1 MKLVYSIEDKF
12 YWIHNFLPITEYK
25 LIHNKVFKDRKKL
38 NYNSTKNTWQ
48 KQLIDNINA
57 PNKVSVKDND
67 FDFYKQS
74 LLKLPFLKHK
84 DNNIEVIIHNMGKN
98 AGINWHADSHVR
110 YGVTYYINKRWNPDQ
125 EPRSLCLETL
135 WGNHKAL
142 QRIKNH
148 GAKRKRPEA

>member
-25 LIHNKVFKDRKKL
+25 LIHNKVFKNRKKL

-84 DNNIEVIIHNMGKN
+84 DNNIELLIHNMGKTKSLDPC
-98 AGINWHADSHVR
+98 ASKL
-110 YGVTYYINKRWNPDQ
+110 YGETIKLYKGSRIMELKEKGLKLDAC
-125 EPRSLCLETL
+125 CLGL
-135 WGNHKAL
+135 
-142 QRIKNH
+142 
-148 GAKRKRPEA
+148 EACGLYFQNL

>member
-74 LLKLPFLKHK
+74 LLNLPFLKHK
-84 DNNIEVIIHNMGKN
+84 DNNIE
-98 AGINWHADSHVR
+98 
-110 YGVTYYINKRWNPDQ
+110 
-125 EPRSLCLETL
+125 L
-135 WGNHKAL
+135 
-142 QRIKNH
+142 
-148 GAKRKRPEA
+148 